1 GKVTVSA
8 QTELLLECGGAW
20 IQMKGGS
27 ITLGGS
33 GNVTVKAGTL
43 EKLGAASMQGSI
55 SLPDKC
61 ASESTPSAGQ
71 SGGDTL

>member
-1 GKVTVSA
+1 QSGKVTVSA

-55 SLPDKC
+55 SLPEGC
-61 ASESTPSAGQ
+61 STMKAPKDAAEP
-71 SGGDTL
+71 L